1 MVDIWQN
8 PFWTAAILFM
18 QISRLKLPIWNVYQ
32 TEIITVHVPEQH
44 GTIKVRS
51 PLMVP
56 MTTSGPRTITHMS
69 GNNSRGEKTGMGKS
83 KTHFRAKVLSQT
95 TVLEGRTFRAFK
107 CPLFIEGW
115 PTPSGV
121 AQIGLRP
128 GQDLPRNS

>member
-1 MVDIWQN
+1 
-8 PFWTAAILFM
+8 
-18 QISRLKLPIWNVYQ
+18 
-32 TEIITVHVPEQH
+32 
-44 GTIKVRS
+44 
-51 PLMVP
+51 
-56 MTTSGPRTITHMS
+56 MS

-128 GQDLPRNS
+128 GQDLLKRLVSLGSANSNLRFSKILAVLSDLDWWVAGVCWCPRRGTGYREMSP

>member
-1 MVDIWQN
+1 MRGMEVMVDIWQN

-56 MTTSGPRTITHMS
+56 MTTSGPRTICQVQI
-69 GNNSRGEKTGMGKS
+69 
-83 KTHFRAKVLSQT
+83 FDLSVPSEGT
-95 TVLEGRTFRAFK
+95 TLLWYQPV
-107 CPLFIEGW
+107 
-115 PTPSGV
+115 
-121 AQIGLRP
+121 QIYL
-128 GQDLPRNS
+128 L